1 MNLHFWTTFIF
12 FLRQLYIILYIFNIK
27 RKEVFLFTIRERHSQ
42 SQSQSPDWRNNK
54 IGSSWHL
61 RKNSTLDAGINGV
74 HQLTNTTTTVCS
86 VQCALP
92 IILDFK
98 IGSENV
104 RLTFVKKRKIK
115 KKTKKAPQILNL
127 KPMVFVCL
135 PQIPRCLV
143 ECNG

>member
-42 SQSQSPDWRNNK
+42 SQTHRHRIGEIIKSVLPD
-54 IGSSWHL
+54 ISE
-61 RKNSTLDAGINGV
+61 KNSTLDAGINGV

-115 KKTKKAPQILNL
+115 KKNKKSPSNFEPQTNG
-127 KPMVFVCL
+127 FRL
-135 PQIPRCLV
+135 PSTDPSMSS
-143 ECNG
+143 